1 MASGC
6 PVCEQPLPS
15 MSPGC
20 PTCGFP
26 TALALDAL
34 RALSEGDVTAPV
46 VTPLRSAPPRRRRP
60 ATSAPDPQGELC
72 QRIAIDTDAR
82 LGVLQELGGDTQDV
96 GSDLRQAALAQVEGR
111 MTEALDILRRA
122 LGRVQ
127 DQARGLF
134 EQRVAAIEERDAVLR
149 RSGVGTNADSEATKM
164 RSLFQSERAL
174 DAIALL
180 RETDQRLSRVEG
192 DWKGLQAL
200 LRQIET
206 LREAI
211 RDTGNDPPE
220 VEADVQRVRQLLA
233 GPGVTIDAL
242 DEASQVAARSV
253 MLLHE
258 ALPKA
263 ITEELDR
270 HDRKLASYDE
280 DHAPARAARQIHAD
294 AVRHLRRGRLPE
306 AGASLRQLRL
316 ALRDL
321 AAAPA
326 PMAPE
331 PAPHAEPTD
340 APSSPVGGAGATAPA
355 RAPSPASLQRLL
367 EKARSL
373 AARVRTLPHDSE
385 VAFEAASEIR
395 LATELL
401 RARKLDEAEATL
413 ARLMHTLDAEG
424 GGER

>member
-1 MASGC
+1 MA
-6 PVCEQPLPS
+6 
-15 MSPGC
+15 PGC
-20 PTCGFP
+20 PTCGYP

-34 RALSEGDVTAPV
+34 RALTEGEPAAPAV
-46 VTPLRSAPPRRRRP
+46 APPRPAPARRHRVVP
-60 ATSAPDPQGELC
+60 LAPDPQAELC
-72 QRIAIDTDAR
+72 QRIATETDGR
-82 LGVLQELGGDTQDV
+82 LGILQELGGDTQDV

-127 DQARGLF
+127 DQGRSLF
-134 EQRVAAIEERDAVLR
+134 EQRVTAIEERDALLR
-149 RSGVGTNADSEATKM
+149 RSGVGTNADAEAAKM
-164 RSLFQSERAL
+164 RTLFASGRAL

-180 RETDQRLSRVEG
+180 RETDQRLGRIEG
-192 DWKGLQAL
+192 DWKGLQGL

-211 RDTGNDPPE
+211 RDTGGDPPE
-220 VEADVQRVRQLLA
+220 VEADVQKVRQLLA
-233 GPGVTIDAL
+233 GPGVSVDAL

-258 ALPKA
+258 ALPRA

-270 HDRKLASYDE
+270 HDRHLAAFGE
-280 DHAPARAARQIHAD
+280 DHAPARAARELHAD

-316 ALRDL
+316 AIKDL
-321 AAAPA
+321 AAAP
-326 PMAPE
+326 
-331 PAPHAEPTD
+331 PAAE
-340 APSSPVGGAGATAPA
+340 ARAVEAATASGPSDAAGPA
-355 RAPSPASLQRLL
+355 APAAPSPASLQRLL

-373 AARVRTLPHDSE
+373 AARVRTLPPESE
-385 VAFEAASEIR
+385 VAYEAASEIR

-413 ARLMHTLDAEG
+413 ARLMRTLDAEG
-424 GGER
+424 GDDR